1 MPSRARAW
9 ANITKLVRT
18 LSWAGLVLAVAAYGA
33 VVVRNVTDMLVGMAS
48 HQPSMVVVERP
59 NR

>member
-1 MPSRARAW
+1 MPSRADTIR
-9 ANITKLVRT
+9 LVRT

-48 HQPSMVVVERP
+48 HQPSVVVVERP